1 MKRSVI
7 FQLLLGGLT
16 FLTLAGC
23 HSGSMKQKPILSDSA
38 QIALKEIRK
47 DNTFY
52 PAQYIGEAGTETP
65 QYGYADLLGRS
76 CDANTLEWL
85 CRNDSSY
92 IVRACAYRQLRRKSA
107 ARAVAMFHDSMAD
120 TYVLW
125 CQSGCTRYCNSFA
138 ETLQSIN
145 SYDHDSYPLPPK
157 AQNEIDS
164 LLFFS
169 HQQTDL
175 LQQPYTL
182 SSLQPQ
188 PYYYPILRK
197 AMLQGNYAPVAAIAK
212 YKKTADLPLIQA
224 ALKAYKTDD
233 FDIDIN
239 NLTAVT
245 LWPDPS
251 FEWFVKNMCQGLT
264 NKEEYFPATEE
275 LIEALLAYPKPWSYK
290 VLETLMAGGYES
302 TDKLQSIVKLKESYE
317 RKPRPY
323 FKALYDKYAS
333 NIQHLRQVSVE
344 P

>member
-1 MKRSVI
+1 MCNI
-7 FQLLLGGLT
+7 FFFNDT
-16 FLTLAGC
+16 ATT
-23 HSGSMKQKPILSDSA
+23 
-38 QIALKEIRK
+38 EI
-47 DNTFY
+47 
-52 PAQYIGEAGTETP
+52 
-65 QYGYADLLGRS
+65 
-76 CDANTLEWL
+76 
-85 CRNDSSY
+85 
-92 IVRACAYRQLRRKSA
+92 
-107 ARAVAMFHDSMAD
+107 
-120 TYVLW
+120 
-125 CQSGCTRYCNSFA
+125 
-138 ETLQSIN
+138 
-145 SYDHDSYPLPPK
+145 
-157 AQNEIDS
+157 
-164 LLFFS
+164 
-169 HQQTDL
+169 
-175 LQQPYTL
+175 YTL
-182 SSLQPQ
+182 SLHDALPICLQPQ

-245 LWPDPS
+245 LWPDPL